1 VTADSRRSP
10 LSGRRPRPIRAA
22 AGLLAVPGCAFA
34 HTAGAQAGAAAPGE
48 LAALAGPGP
57 TIALAAAAVLAGA
70 IAIRL
75 ALSLRRAW
83 RRAAD
88 RADAVR
94 RYETFLGASPLAWL
108 GWSASGARAAA
119 PGLARLFGVAEIAGV
134 EDMEAA
140 LEPGDAAA
148 LDAAVARLKERG
160 EAFVRVARTP
170 TGRVL
175 EITGRRGLAPG
186 ADAEGEVFDV
196 LWVADVTAREAER
209 ARRAHQAGETARLAA
224 ERAALLDA
232 LPVPVWLRRPD
243 LGLEWVNRAY
253 AEAVDAGREAVLR
266 DGIELARSVVR
277 EEGRALAREAR
288 RTGEPARG
296 GGHVV
301 IAGDRRLL
309 AVTEMPVFA
318 APGTEGGAGPSVIG
332 WALDETAVEE
342 AVAERDRH
350 IAAHAEVLEQL
361 QTAIAIFGPDKR
373 LAFFNQAYVQLWHF
387 DETWLETRPGY
398 DEMLEDLR
406 ARRRLPEY
414 ADFPAFKK
422 AQLDLFTRLIEAE
435 QDLFHL
441 PDGTTLRSV
450 VTPHPFGGL
459 LFVLEDVTS
468 ALALERSY
476 NTLMAVQ
483 RESLD
488 NLAEGV
494 AVFGGDGRLR
504 LSNPA
509 FARLWGLS
517 DDTLAGHPHV
527 AELIDHMR
535 VFYPDDAEWEATRA
549 ALLDGGLEREARH
562 RRLARPDGS
571 VIDYATVPLPD
582 GGVLNSF
589 LDVTDSAQV
598 EQALRRSNEAL
609 ETADRLK
616 SEFIA
621 NVSYQLRTPLN
632 AIMGFAEILN
642 HQYFGELNARQ
653 LDYSRSIIEASER
666 LLALIND
673 ILDLATIE
681 AGYMALER
689 RAVPVADLLA
699 SVHELTREWAG
710 KQSLKVDVDVDDTVG
725 AIEADDRRLKQALF
739 NLVSNAVKFTPPGGR
754 ITLSARR
761 AGDRVRLSVTDTG
774 IGIPEAEQDRVLGRF
789 ERAHP
794 ELRQS
799 GVGLGLALVKSFV
812 ELHGGT
818 LELDS
823 RPGAGTTVSC
833 LLPVAAPAP
842 GTGSVAR
849 LAHRSPSDRPE
860 TDDPPAAPGDESGS
874 RRDGAAER

>member
-1 VTADSRRSP
+1 P
-10 LSGRRPRPIRAA
+10 PGRRPARAA
-22 AGLLAVPGCAFA
+22 LA
-34 HTAGAQAGAAAPGE
+34 AGAAVLAAGAAAFGSAGAQDP
-48 LAALAGPGP
+48 AGPGTGSP
-57 TIALAAAAVLAGA
+57 GLPAWLVAAAILVVVMAG
-70 IAIRL
+70 
-75 ALSLRRAW
+75 LSATIHRAYRRE
-83 RRAAD
+83 RRAAAEG
-88 RADAVR
+88 ADSVA
-94 RYETFLGASPLAWL
+94 RYEAFLDAAPLAWF
-108 GWSASGARAAA
+108 GWSTAGARSVS
-119 PGLARLFGVAEIAGV
+119 PGLSRLFGVAEIASI

-148 LDAAVARLKERG
+148 LDSAVTRLKERG

-170 TGRVL
+170 AGRVL
-175 EITGRRGLAPG
+175 EIAGRRGTAPPG
-186 ADAEGEVFDV
+186 AAAGETFDV

-209 ARRAHQAGETARLAA
+209 ARRAHQAGEAARLAD

-232 LPVPVWLRRPD
+232 LPVPVWLRRAD
-243 LGLEWVNRAY
+243 LGLDWVNRAY
-253 AEAVDAGREAVLR
+253 CEAVDADRDTVLR
-266 DGIELARSVVR
+266 DGMEIARSIVR

-288 RTGEPARG
+288 RTGEAAQG

-301 IAGDRRLL
+301 IGGQRRRLS
-309 AVTEMPVFA
+309 VSEMPVFA
-318 APGTEGGAGPSVIG
+318 RTGSGSGGGAGPAVIG
-332 WALDETAVEE
+332 WALDETELEE

-387 DETWLETRPGY
+387 DETWLETGPGY

-441 PDGTTLRSV
+441 PDGTTLRSI

-459 LFVLEDVTS
+459 LFMLEDVTS

-494 AVFGGDGRLR
+494 AVFGGDGRLK

-509 FARLWGLS
+509 FARLWGLG

-527 AELIDHMR
+527 AELVEQMR
-535 VFYPDDAEWEATRA
+535 GFYRDDVEWEAARA
-549 ALLDGGLEREARH
+549 VLLDGGLEREARH
-562 RRLARPDGS
+562 RRLTRPDGS

-632 AIMGFAEILN
+632 AIMGFAEILE
-642 HQYFGELNARQ
+642 HQYFGALNERQ

-689 RAVPVADLLA
+689 RPVPVAELLS

-710 KQSLKVDVDVDDTVG
+710 KQSLKVRVDVAEDVG
-725 AIEADDRRLKQALF
+725 TIEADDRRLKQALF

-761 AGDRVRLSVTDTG
+761 EGDRVRLSVTDTG

-833 LLPVAAPAP
+833 LLPVAAP
-842 GTGSVAR
+842 
-849 LAHRSPSDRPE
+849 
-860 TDDPPAAPGDESGS
+860 
-874 RRDGAAER
+874 GAAGALPTEHAVDPRREAGDPDVGDGREGRAPPDAGGAARS